1 VRCRISLALNPGY
14 ISLKRFASGKTLEL
28 AGSIVL
34 IVKSLCTEYSAERGH
49 AVRATR
55 DVSFEVPD
63 GKLFTLLG
71 PSGCGKTTTLRSIAG
86 LEVPKSGEISL
97 HGNVVFSSASGV
109 SVPSNRRNFGMV
121 FQSYAIWP
129 HMSVYQNAAFP
140 LEVRRHRPDRKKIA
154 DRVMRVLHAVALDD
168 VAARA
173 ATQLS
178 GGQQQRLALARALV
192 MEPQLLLLD
201 EPLSNLD
208 AKLRE
213 RMRFELKRMQR
224 ELALTTV
231 YVTHD
236 QSEAL
241 ALSHEIAV
249 MSEGR
254 LVQIGSPREIYER
267 PSNRFVADFIG
278 TTNFIDAHVIEEG
291 GDGRCRVAS
300 PVGALNVRCLDRLL
314 RNEAVIVSVRPED
327 VELSEQQPEG
337 TDFDTVCVGVV
348 DGKAFLGEHLDF
360 RVKIGDL
367 CLLARAHPSL
377 RTPVGD
383 KVFVRMRAEKS
394 IALSAASA
402 SPVKA

>member
-1 VRCRISLALNPGY
+1 
-14 ISLKRFASGKTLEL
+14 
-28 AGSIVL
+28 VL
-34 IVKSLCTEYSAERGH
+34 IVKSLSTEYPGDRGQ
-49 AVRATR
+49 AVRAAR

-86 LEVPKSGEISL
+86 LEIPKSGEISL
-97 HGNVVFSSASGV
+97 HGKVVFSSAARIFT
-109 SVPSNRRNFGMV
+109 PPNRRNFGMV

-129 HMSVYQNAAFP
+129 HMSVYKNAAFP
-140 LEVRRHRPDRKKIA
+140 LEVRRRKPGRKEIA
-154 DRVMRVLHAVALDD
+154 ERVTRVLRAVALDD
-168 VAARA
+168 VAERP
-173 ATQLS
+173 ATRLS

-224 ELALTTV
+224 ELAITTV

-249 MSEGR
+249 MNEGR
-254 LVQIGSPREIYER
+254 IVQIGSPREIYER
-267 PSNRFVADFIG
+267 PCNRFVADFVG
-278 TTNFIDAHVIEEG
+278 TTNFIDGQVMEESM
-291 GDGRCRVAS
+291 DGCCRVGT
-300 PVGALNVRCLDRLL
+300 PVGQLNVQCVDRLR
-314 RNEAVIVSVRPED
+314 RNDTVVVSIRPED

-337 TDFDTVCVGVV
+337 ADRDTVCVGTV
-348 DGKAFLGEHLDF
+348 DAKAFLGEHLDF
-360 RVKIGDL
+360 HVKIGDL
-367 CLLARAHPSL
+367 VVLARAHPSL
-377 RTPVGD
+377 RTPVGERI
-383 KVFVRMRAEKS
+383 FMRMRADKC
-394 IALSAASA
+394 IALPAASVA
-402 SPVKA
+402 AATA

>member
-1 VRCRISLALNPGY
+1 M
-14 ISLKRFASGKTLEL
+14 TL
-28 AGSIVL
+28 AGQPDRGAGQAGL
-34 IVKSLCTEYSAERGH
+34 IVKSLNAEYPCERGQ
-49 AVRATR
+49 AVRATH

-86 LEVPKSGEISL
+86 LEIPTSGEISL
-97 HGNVVFSSASGV
+97 HGKVVFSSAMGISI
-109 SVPSNRRNFGMV
+109 PANRRNFGMV

-140 LEVRRHRPDRKKIA
+140 LEVRRRKPDRKEIA
-154 DRVMRVLHAVALDD
+154 DRVMRVLRAVALDD
-168 VAARA
+168 LADRA
-173 ATQLS
+173 ATKLS
-178 GGQQQRLALARALV
+178 GGQQHRLALARALV

-254 LVQIGSPREIYER
+254 IVQIGSPRDIYER
-267 PSNRFVADFIG
+267 PRNKFVADFVG
-278 TTNFIDAHVIEEG
+278 TANFLDAVVVAAEAE
-291 GDGRCRVAS
+291 GRCRVRA
-300 PVGALNVRCLDRLL
+300 ALGELDVQCVEHLTADD
-314 RNEAVIVSVRPED
+314 AVVVSVRPED
-327 VELSEQQPEG
+327 VELSEQPHPH
-337 TDFDTVCVGVV
+337 TD
-348 DGKAFLGEHLDF
+348 
-360 RVKIGDL
+360 
-367 CLLARAHPSL
+367 
-377 RTPVGD
+377 GD
-383 KVFVRMRAEKS
+383 KFCTG
-394 IALSAASA
+394 
-402 SPVKA
+402 

>member
-1 VRCRISLALNPGY
+1 
-14 ISLKRFASGKTLEL
+14 
-28 AGSIVL
+28 VL
-34 IVKSLCTEYSAERGH
+34 IVKSLCTEYPGDRGQ

-86 LEVPKSGEISL
+86 LEMPKSGEIAL
-97 HGNVVFSSASGV
+97 HGNVVFSSAAGIC
-109 SVPSNRRNFGMV
+109 VPPNRRNFGMV

-140 LEVRRHRPDRKKIA
+140 LEVRRHKPRRKQIA
-154 DRVMRVLHAVALDD
+154 EKVMRVLHAVALDD
-168 VAARA
+168 VAERA
-173 ATQLS
+173 ATKLS

-213 RMRFELKRMQR
+213 QMRFELKRMQR

-254 LVQIGSPREIYER
+254 IVQIGSPREVYER
-267 PSNRFVADFIG
+267 PCNRFVADFIG
-278 TTNFIDAHVIEEG
+278 TTNFMQAHVIEET
-291 GDGRCRVAS
+291 GDGRCRVET
-300 PVGALNVRCLDRLL
+300 PLGALNVRCLDRLP
-314 RNEAVIVSVRPED
+314 RNAAVIVSVRPED
-327 VELSEQQPEG
+327 VELSEQRPEG
-337 TDFDTVCVGVV
+337 ADLDAVCVGIV
-348 DGKAFLGEHLDF
+348 DAKAFLGEHLDF
-360 RVKIGDL
+360 HVKIGDL
-367 CLLARAHPSL
+367 VLLARAHPSL

-383 KVFVRMRAEKS
+383 RIFVRMRANKC
-394 IALSAASA
+394 IALPAASVPA
-402 SPVKA
+402 AKA

>member
-1 VRCRISLALNPGY
+1 
-14 ISLKRFASGKTLEL
+14 
-28 AGSIVL
+28 VL
-34 IVKSLCTEYSAERGH
+34 IVKSLCTEYPGDRGQ

-55 DVSFEVPD
+55 DVSFQVPD

-97 HGNVVFSSASGV
+97 HGKVVFSSAAGI
-109 SVPSNRRNFGMV
+109 SVPPNRRNFGMV

-140 LEVRRHRPDRKKIA
+140 LQVRRHKPDRKKIA
-154 DRVMRVLHAVALDD
+154 DKVMDVLRAVALDD
-168 VAARA
+168 VAERA
-173 ATQLS
+173 ATKLS
-178 GGQQQRLALARALV
+178 GGQQQRLALARALI

-213 RMRFELKRMQR
+213 RMRFELKRTQR

-254 LVQIGSPREIYER
+254 IVQVGSPREVYER
-267 PSNRFVADFIG
+267 PCNRFVADFIG
-278 TTNFIDAHVIEEG
+278 TTNFIDAQVIEEM
-291 GDGRCRVAS
+291 GDGRYRVGT
-300 PVGALNVRCLDRLL
+300 PIGALNVRCLDRLR

-327 VELSEQQPEG
+327 LELSEQQPEG
-337 TDFDTVCVGVV
+337 ADLDTVCVGAVHA
-348 DGKAFLGEHLDF
+348 KAFLGEHLDF
-360 RVKIGDL
+360 HVRIGDL
-367 CLLARAHPSL
+367 VLLARAHPSL
-377 RTPVGD
+377 RIPVGD
-383 KVFVRMRAEKS
+383 KIFVRMRADKC
-394 IALSAASA
+394 IALPAASIPA
-402 SPVKA
+402 AKA

>member
-1 VRCRISLALNPGY
+1 M
-14 ISLKRFASGKTLEL
+14 
-28 AGSIVL
+28 L
-34 IVKSLCTEYSAERGH
+34 IVKSLCTDYPGDRGQ
-49 AVRATR
+49 AVRATH

-97 HGNVVFSSASGV
+97 HGKVVFSSAAGISI
-109 SVPSNRRNFGMV
+109 PPNRRNFGMV

-129 HMSVYQNAAFP
+129 HMTVYQNAAFP
-140 LEVRRHRPDRKKIA
+140 LQVRRRKPDRKKIA
-154 DRVMRVLHAVALDD
+154 ERVMRVLRAVALDD
-168 VAARA
+168 VAERA
-173 ATQLS
+173 ATKLS

-254 LVQIGSPREIYER
+254 IVQIGSPREVYER
-267 PSNRFVADFIG
+267 PCNRFVADFIG
-278 TTNFIDAHVIEEG
+278 TTNFIDAQVIEEA
-291 GDGRCRVAS
+291 GDGRYRVGT
-300 PVGALNVRCLDRLL
+300 PVGALNVRCLDRLR
-314 RNEAVIVSVRPED
+314 RNEAAIVSIRPED
-327 VELSEQQPEG
+327 VELSEQRPEG
-337 TDFDTVCVGVV
+337 ADLDTVCVGVV
-348 DGKAFLGEHLDF
+348 DAKAFLGEHLDF
-360 RVKIGDL
+360 HVKIGDVV
-367 CLLARAHPSL
+367 LLARAHPSL

-383 KVFVRMRAEKS
+383 DIFVRMRAEKC
-394 IALSAASA
+394 IALPAASA
-402 SPVKA
+402 SAAKA